1 MENRTK
7 ESYKIY
13 DFVYW
18 EDIVSK
24 YYFNHK

>member
-7 ESYKIY
+7 ESDKIY
-13 DFVYW
+13 VFFYW